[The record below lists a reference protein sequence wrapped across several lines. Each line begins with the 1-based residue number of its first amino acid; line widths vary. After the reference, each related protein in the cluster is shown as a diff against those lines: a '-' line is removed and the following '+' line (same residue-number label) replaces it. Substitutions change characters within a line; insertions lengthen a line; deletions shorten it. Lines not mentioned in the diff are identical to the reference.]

1 MRLPVAVG
9 FVARG
14 LVAALVIASPVRSA
28 SAQDKKQADKAEQA
42 QRAEAQSLVTLVE
55 DFAAGKP
62 PQSSLPFKWEQNHF
76 IKAQADKTYVPFT
89 LAFDPGA
96 VTTTGVGL
104 YLRVMKKGA
113 APEPPPPPADTGKK
127 KDKDK
132 APEVR
137 SHYPFEDLFFIDL
150 PAAPAGQPQRLRRAF
165 AVAPGEYD
173 VYIAVKERAGSSAPA
188 TATTS
193 SGSAGTAGAD
203 PASLKV
209 GVIKQDLI
217 VPDLSTDLTTSSIIV
232 ADKVDVLQAQLPA
245 DQQAVNPYTFG
256 QMKITPAA
264 EARQFSKKG
273 ELSIIFWIYGAG
285 SDATTKKPDV
295 TIDFK
300 FNRKNGDNYEYFNK
314 TEPQQLNAQTLPPNF
329 DLAAGH
335 QLPGSLAVPLASFP
349 EGDYRLDIE
358 VTDKTAGKTL
368 KRDVTFTVI
377 P

>member
-1 MRLPVAVG
+1 MRLSVPAR
-9 FVARG
+9 FIARG
-14 LVAALVIASPVRSA
+14 LVAALVTTVPIQPAA
-28 SAQDKKQADKAEQA
+28 AQDKKQSEKAEQA
-42 QRAEAQSLVTLVE
+42 QRAEAQSLVTLTE
-55 DFAAGKP
+55 DLASGKTP
-62 PQSSLPFKWEQNHF
+62 PSSLPFKWEQNHF

-89 LAFDPGA
+89 LEFDPGA
-96 VTTTGVGL
+96 VTTTGVGV
-104 YLRVMKKGA
+104 YLRVVKKGA
-113 APEPPPPPADTGKK
+113 APEPPPPADTGKK

-188 TATTS
+188 TASTS
-193 SGSAGTAGAD
+193 AEPTGTGAAA
-203 PASLKV
+203 PASLKM
-209 GVIKQDLI
+209 GAIKQDLT
-217 VPDLSTDLTTSSIIV
+217 VPDLANELTTSSIIV
-232 ADKVDVLQAQLPA
+232 ADKVDVLQTALPT
-245 DQQAVNPYTFG
+245 DQQATNPYTFG

-264 EARQFSKKG
+264 QTKFSKKG

-285 SDATTKKPDV
+285 SDPETKKPDV

-314 TEPQQLNAQTLPPNF
+314 TEPQQLNAQTLPPTF

-335 QLPGSLAVPLASFP
+335 QLPGSLAVPLARFP

-358 VTDKTAGKTL
+358 LTDKTAGKTL
-368 KRDVTFTVI
+368 KRDVTFTVV

>member
-1 MRLPVAVG
+1 MRLPVPVR
-9 FVARG
+9 FVIRG
-14 LVAALVIASPVRSA
+14 LVAALVIAAPVPSA
-28 SAQDKKQADKAEQA
+28 TAQDKKQADQAEQA

-55 DFAAGKP
+55 DLASGKT

-89 LAFDPGA
+89 LAFEPGA
-96 VTTTGVGL
+96 VTTTGVGV

-113 APEPPPPPADTGKK
+113 APEPPPPADTGKK

-132 APEVR
+132 APEVK

-150 PAAPAGQPQRLRRAF
+150 PAVPAGQPQRLRRAF

-173 VYIAVKERAGSSAPA
+173 VYIAVKEREGSSAPA
-188 TATTS
+188 TATS
-193 SGSAGTAGAD
+193 STGPAGTAGAA
-203 PASLKV
+203 PASLKM
-209 GVIKQDLI
+209 GVIKQDLT
-217 VPDLSTDLTTSSIIV
+217 VLDLSTDFTTSSIIV
-232 ADKVDVLQAQLPA
+232 ADKVDVLQAPLPA
-245 DQQAVNPYTFG
+245 DQQATNPYTFG
-256 QMKITPAA
+256 QMKITPAPA
-264 EARQFSKKG
+264 ETKFSKKG

-314 TEPQQLNAQTLPPNF
+314 TEPQQLNAQTLPPTF

-368 KRDVTFTVI
+368 KRDVTFTVV